1 LSAPSLTK
9 APASRRGAATTL
21 GRGVSPATAQLRF
34 LAGGALLAF
43 ALPFVLTDLV
53 TIDRDLYYGV
63 YAGSV
68 FALFWLWLRSAG
80 RPMREVLTRN
90 CRAALALA
98 VLFGGLMVAVALK
111 EGATSRPHGWTF
123 AGALVWRGIVYGLAD
138 GLLLSTF
145 PILVV
150 FAAFGTRR
158 TKRALVGI
166 GALALAAS
174 LAFTAVYHLGYSDFR
189 GSKLRKPLAGDVIW
203 SAPTLLTLNPVGA
216 PLAHAALHV
225 TAVAHSYDTDTFL
238 PPHRVGR

>member
-1 LSAPSLTK
+1 LSAPSLT
-9 APASRRGAATTL
+9 RRGAATTV
-21 GRGVSPATAQLRF
+21 GRGASPATVQLRF
-34 LAGGALLAF
+34 LAEGALLAF

-53 TIDRDLYYGV
+53 TIDRDLYYGI
-63 YAGSV
+63 YAASV

-80 RPMREVLTRN
+80 RRVRQVLTRN
-90 CRAALALA
+90 WRAALALA
-98 VLFGGLMVAVALK
+98 VLFGGVMVAVALK

-123 AGALVWRGIVYGLAD
+123 AGALLWRGVVYGLAD

-150 FAAFGTRR
+150 FAAFGARR

-166 GALALAAS
+166 GALGLAAS

-238 PPHRVGR
+238 PPHAVRR

>member
-1 LSAPSLTK
+1 MSAHGAAASLV
-9 APASRRGAATTL
+9 SGRGAAT
-21 GRGVSPATAQLRF
+21 PATRQLRF

-53 TIDRDLYYGV
+53 TIDRDLYYGI
-63 YAGSV
+63 YAASV
-68 FALFWLWLRSAG
+68 GALFALWLRSAG
-80 RPMREVLTRN
+80 RPVRQVLTRN
-90 CRAALALA
+90 WRAGVALA
-98 VLFGGLMVAVALK
+98 VLFGGVLVAVALK
-111 EGATSRPHGWTF
+111 ETATSRPHGWTF
-123 AGALVWRGIVYGLAD
+123 AGALVWRGVVYGLAD

-150 FAAFGTRR
+150 FAAFGARPLRER
-158 TKRALVGI
+158 TKRAVLGI

-189 GSKLRKPLAGDVIW
+189 GSKLRKPVAGDVLW

-225 TAVAHSYDTDTFL
+225 TAVAHAYDTDTFL
-238 PPHRVGR
+238 PPHAVGR

>member
-1 LSAPSLTK
+1 MK
-9 APASRRGAATTL
+9 RH
-21 GRGVSPATAQLRF
+21 LRF

-53 TIDRDLYYGV
+53 TIDRDLYYGL

-68 FALFWLWLRSAG
+68 CALFWLWLRSAG
-80 RPMREVLTRN
+80 HPVRRILTRN
-90 CRAALALA
+90 WRYGIALA

-111 EGATSRPHGWTF
+111 DGATSRPHGWTF
-123 AGALVWRGIVYGLAD
+123 AGALAWRGVVYGLAD

-150 FAAFGTRR
+150 FATFGARPLR
-158 TKRALVGI
+158 ERSKRGVAGI
-166 GALALAAS
+166 AALALAAS
-174 LAFTAVYHLGYSDFR
+174 LAFTAVYHLGYADFR
-189 GSKLRKPLAGDVIW
+189 GSKLRKPVAGDVIW
-203 SAPTLLTLNPVGA
+203 SAPTLLTLNPAGA

-238 PPHRVGR
+238 PPHSVRR

>member
-9 APASRRGAATTL
+9 APA
-21 GRGVSPATAQLRF
+21 TARLRF

-90 CRAALALA
+90 WRAALALA
-98 VLFGGLMVAVALK
+98 VLFGGVMVAVALK
-111 EGATSRPHGWTF
+111 EGATSRPHGWAF
-123 AGALVWRGIVYGLAD
+123 AGALVWRGVVYGLAD

-189 GSKLRKPLAGDVIW
+189 GSKLRKPLAGDVMW